1 MRFIKK
7 SWLPLT
13 CLFLLFNTMP
23 TSVPVYAQ
31 EDSAEQVEGELIF
44 DFGEVDTEALQS
56 AERPAPPGLLIF
68 YILPAILFIIVLFL
82 IFKLWLGAKGYP
94 RWKPFFLGDLPPS
107 FKLLITI
114 YFSVYG
120 LVHVVALINVY
131 IQTRIVYPSVEEY
144 FFYMPIQKLTGTT
157 HAHLFGLT
165 TMYALT
171 SVVFMFTSAKE
182 RLKIPVIAAAF
193 LGAPFDLYSWWLI
206 KFLGEKYEI
215 MSAFSGGTIS
225 TAFLIMYGF
234 VVYELWFKKNAKQ
247 LHQIV

>member
-1 MRFIKK
+1 MSFMKKLLFI
-7 SWLPLT
+7 LPL
-13 CLFLLFNTMP
+13 LFFFNSVSV
-23 TSVPVYAQ
+23 SVPAYAQ
-31 EDSAEQVEGELIF
+31 EDSLEQVEGELMF

-56 AERPAPPGLLIF
+56 AEKPAPPGKPIF
-68 YILPAILFIIVLFL
+68 YVLPGIVFIIVLML
-82 IFKLWLGAKGYP
+82 IFKLWLGAKNYSQ
-94 RWKPFFLGDLPPS
+94 WKPFFLGDLPPS

-114 YFSVYG
+114 FFSVYG

-131 IQTRIVYPSVEEY
+131 IQTRIVYPSVGEY

-234 VVYELWFKKNAKQ
+234 VIYELWFKKKM
-247 LHQIV
+247 V